1 MTELLGNV
9 ANLGCFLAATMLKSL
24 KRLNSSSA
32 LIRALLYASATGY
45 LFCASSVL
53 AQAPPVVADAQQ
65 TIGSGYSNPR
75 SVAAGKKG
83 AVYVADQN
91 NNRVLQLITSL
102 PGASTQTQV
111 ATTGYT
117 LAGPTALA
125 VDDNGDL
132 FIGDYPSVL
141 GIGVTRIIECLA
153 TNGVLNGNVN
163 LIYQGGLTSL
173 LSQPNSLAVDR
184 KGIVYVGVTGLAA
197 GIYSIASGSGTAT
210 NLNITGLPAGFTP
223 AALVRDASTGLYF
236 VNSAASSG
244 GVYFATLS
252 GTEKSVAIP
261 VNTQTFSPGRP
272 SGLALDSSGDLF
284 VLSQLAINGTTS
296 AQVMDIPGDSPT
308 TPYLIPSAGL
318 GTTSGMALEPNG
330 NIDVAEL
337 ANGLV
342 TQLDYLNPIN
352 LGSAPVF
359 RTGTVVP
366 FNFEF
371 NTATTLA
378 GFQAVTVG
386 DLGLTNSD
394 VVPATGGDCTDGAL
408 SGTAYEPFICS
419 QPFQATPQYTG
430 TRVSAIQVKGPSSEV
445 LASSPVHESGRSG
458 AEVIYPLSA
467 TATATPL
474 AQPQGIAIS
483 GFDQTLYIADFA
495 SGLVYAA
502 GGPGGTALSTVD
514 TGNIVLVSPS
524 AVVMNGEGDLY
535 IADFGLSPGQG
546 EVIVVPTKTGKAPSV
561 VDTGLLVQHPI
572 SLALDYLG
580 NLYVGDAGGDGDGAT
595 SSSPGYVVKVPH
607 NGSPQIVTI
616 PGVSIVF
623 PQALA
628 TSEANASLYIGDGGD
643 GATTLGQV
651 VNVSADGTT
660 ASVVSFTGETTPT
673 NPTGLSVDAAG
684 DLYVLDG
691 TANTITVAPSIG
703 NSYLVSFANSLLS
716 APSALVSSA
725 GGQSFVI
732 ANIGN
737 GTSNSLIYLN
747 GNNSVLAFGD
757 VTENT
762 NSAAGTFNLYN
773 IGNIAMKLKSP
784 SYTLIES
791 PSVFSALSGF
801 DCSNGLSVA
810 PSTSCTGSMQF
821 SPTALQTYT
830 GQLSITSNAYN
841 SGTPVLNLSG
851 TGTAAGAI
859 AFPGRDEARNDQM
872 KMRSPSS
879 IRPGRKSFHKIE
891 TRPRAE

>member
-1 MTELLGNV
+1 
-9 ANLGCFLAATMLKSL
+9 
-24 KRLNSSSA
+24 
-32 LIRALLYASATGY
+32 
-45 LFCASSVL
+45 
-53 AQAPPVVADAQQ
+53 VVVDAQQ

-75 SVAAGKKG
+75 SVAAGKNG

-91 NNRVLQLITSL
+91 NNRVLQLTTNL

-125 VDDNGDL
+125 ADENGDL
-132 FIGDYPSVL
+132 FIGDYPNIL

-153 TNGVLNGNVN
+153 TNGVLNGNAN
-163 LIYQGGLTSL
+163 LIYQGGVGSL
-173 LSQPNSLAVDR
+173 LSQPISLAVDR
-184 KGIVYVGVTGLAA
+184 KNTVFVGLTGLAA

-210 NLNITGLPAGFTP
+210 NLNITGLPAGLIP

-252 GTEKSVAIP
+252 STGNPVAIP
-261 VNTQTFSPGRP
+261 VATQSFSPGQP
-272 SGLALDSSGDLF
+272 SGLALNSSGDLF
-284 VLSQLAINGTTS
+284 ILSQLIVNGATS
-296 AQVMDIPGDSPT
+296 DQVMDIPGDSPT
-308 TPYLIPSAGL
+308 TPYLIPSTGL

-330 NIDVAEL
+330 NIDVVEQ

-342 TQLDYLNPIN
+342 TQLDYLNTIN

-359 RTGTVVP
+359 GTGTVVP

-371 NTATTLA
+371 NSATTLA
-378 GFQAVTVG
+378 GFQTVTVG
-386 DLGLTNSD
+386 DLGATNSD
-394 VVPATGGDCTDGAL
+394 VVPATGGNCTDGAL
-408 SGTAYEPFICS
+408 SGVTAYEPYICS

-430 TRVSAIQVKGPSSEV
+430 TRVSAIQVNGPGSEI
-445 LASSPVHESGRSG
+445 LASSPVHESGSSG

-474 AQPQGIAIS
+474 AQPQGVAIS
-483 GFDQTLYIADFA
+483 GFDQTVYIADFA
-495 SGLVYAA
+495 SGSVYATS
-502 GGPGGTALSTVD
+502 GPGGTALSTVD
-514 TGNIVLVSPS
+514 TGTIVLDSPS

-535 IADFGLSPGQG
+535 IADFGLH
-546 EVIVVPTKTGKAPSV
+546 EVIVVPTRTGKAPSV
-561 VDTGLLVQHPI
+561 VDTGLLLQSPI

-580 NLYVGDAGGDGDGAT
+580 NLYVGDAGADGDGAT
-595 SSSPGYVVKVPH
+595 GSSPGYVVKVPH
-607 NGSPQIVTI
+607 NGSPQILTI
-616 PGVSIVF
+616 PGVPIIF

-628 TSEANASLYIGDGGD
+628 TSETNASLYIGDGGD

-651 VNVSADGTT
+651 VNVSANGAT
-660 ASVVSFTGETTPT
+660 AGVVSFTSETAPT

-691 TANTITVAPSIG
+691 TAKTVTVAPSTG
-703 NSYLVSFANSLLS
+703 DSYLVSFANSLLS
-716 APSALVSSA
+716 APSALASSA
-725 GGQSFVI
+725 GAQSFVI

-737 GTSNSLIYLN
+737 GTSNSLVYLN
-747 GNNSVLAFGD
+747 GNNSVLAFGS

-773 IGNIAMKLKSP
+773 IGNIAMKLGNP
-784 SYTLIES
+784 SYTLTES

-801 DCSNGLSVA
+801 DCTKHLSLA
-810 PSTSCTGSMQF
+810 PSTSCTGSLQF

-841 SGTPVLNLSG
+841 NGRPVLNLSG
-851 TGTAAGAI
+851 TGTAAGSVTL
-859 AFPGRDEARNDQM
+859 PERDGNRDDRVQT
-872 KMRSPSS
+872 RSFSNA
-879 IRPGRKSFHKIE
+879 RPGRKSFRKIE
-891 TRPRAE
+891 TRPQAEQ

>member
-1 MTELLGNV
+1 
-9 ANLGCFLAATMLKSL
+9 MLKSL
-24 KRLNSSSA
+24 KPLNPLPA
-32 LIRALLYASATGY
+32 LTRVLLYSSATGC
-45 LFCASSVL
+45 LLCASSVL
-53 AQAPPVVADAQQ
+53 AQVPPVVVDAQQ

-75 SVAAGKKG
+75 SVAAGKNG
-83 AVYVADQN
+83 VVYVADQN
-91 NNRVLQLITSL
+91 NNRVLQLITNL
-102 PGASTQTQV
+102 PAASTQTQV

-117 LAGPTALA
+117 LAGPSALA
-125 VDDNGDL
+125 VDDVGDL
-132 FIGDYPSVL
+132 FIGDYPNIL
-141 GIGVTRIIECLA
+141 GLGVTRIIECRA

-173 LSQPNSLAVDR
+173 LSQPISLAVDR
-184 KGIVYVGVTGLAA
+184 KGVVYVGVTGLAA

-244 GVYFATLS
+244 GVYFANLS
-252 GTEKSVAIP
+252 GTAPVAIP
-261 VNTQTFSPGRP
+261 VATQSFSPGLP
-272 SGLALDSSGDLF
+272 SGLALNSSGDLF

-308 TPYLIPSAGL
+308 SPYLIPSAGL

-330 NIDVAEL
+330 NIDVVEQ

-359 RTGTVVP
+359 GTGTVVP

-386 DLGLTNSD
+386 DLGPTKND
-394 VVPATGGDCTDGAL
+394 VVPATGGNCTDGAL
-408 SGTAYEPFICS
+408 SGTAYEPYICS

-430 TRVSAIQVKGPSSEV
+430 TRVSAIQVKGPGSEV

-474 AQPQGIAIS
+474 AQPQGVAIS
-483 GFDQTLYIADFA
+483 GFDQKVYIADFA
-495 SGLVYAA
+495 SGFVYAA
-502 GGPGGTALSTVD
+502 GGPGGTTLSPVD
-514 TGNIVLVSPS
+514 TGTLVLVSPS

-535 IADFGLSPGQG
+535 IADFGPSPGQG
-546 EVIVVPTKTGKAPSV
+546 EVIVVPTKTGKAASV
-561 VDTGLLVQHPI
+561 VDTGLLLQHPI

-580 NLYVGDAGGDGDGAT
+580 NLYVGDAGADGDGAT
-595 SSSPGYVVKVPH
+595 GSSPGYVVKVTN
-607 NGSPQIVTI
+607 NGNPQLWTV
-616 PGVSIVF
+616 PGVSIIF

-628 TSEANASLYIGDGGD
+628 TSETNASLYIADGGD

-651 VNVSADGTT
+651 VNVSADGST
-660 ASVVSFTGETTPT
+660 ANVVSFTGETVPA

-691 TANTITVAPSIG
+691 TAKTITVAPSTG
-703 NSYLVSFANSLLS
+703 DSYLVSFANSLLY
-716 APSALVSSA
+716 APSALASSA
-725 GGQSFVI
+725 GAQSFVI
-732 ANIGN
+732 ADIGN
-737 GTSNSLIYLN
+737 GTSNSLVYLN
-747 GNNSVLAFGD
+747 GNNSILAFGN

-773 IGNIAMKLKSP
+773 IGNIAMKLSKP
-784 SYTLIES
+784 SYTLTQS

-801 DCSNGLSVA
+801 DCTSHLSLA
-810 PSTSCTGSMQF
+810 PSTSCTGSLQF

-830 GQLSITSNAYN
+830 GQLLFTSDAYN

-851 TGTAAGAI
+851 TGTAAGSI
-859 AFPGRDEARNDQM
+859 SFPTRDEARGDRGQTGSYSNV
-872 KMRSPSS
+872 RS
-879 IRPGRKSFHKIE
+879 GRKSFRKIQ
-891 TRPRAE
+891 THPRAQ